1 MAPGLWYCPGDD
13 SVDLNNILDI
23 LGCHDNGIF
32 LGQYVDEASGT
43 IRYVWLSKHF
53 SPSLNTAML
62 QIMFQK

>member
-43 IRYVWLSKHF
+43 IRYVWL
-53 SPSLNTAML
+53 
-62 QIMFQK
+62 